1 MKLTAKL
8 ITLTVLTALASAA
21 NAATTV
27 ATTAKKATT
36 TSTTA
41 APAASTTTAPA
52 TITAAATTATST
64 TAAPKKEEAPSVK
77 FNLSYDLGYSLQAET
92 QTDKEGAQSRSQS
105 VSHEFTPGMAYGQYS
120 SFAYIAYEQDLIA
133 SSKNSWSD
141 PIFGLSKKAWELGK
155 YLKLA
160 PSGSVTLPLT
170 DSTRNEVGLLYGV
183 GAGLNLGLNTKNLG
197 MDAWSMSY
205 QLNASRSFTSFDTNA
220 KTNSPNRLYGF
231 RNRFNLGY
239 SFTDAF
245 SFFTRFDFNSNYSV
259 NGIVTNSFSH
269 FQSFSYSI
277 NEVTSV
283 SFTHAN
289 GGPYL
294 KTETYENNLKFYD
307 TENSSYSVGL
317 SVNL

>member
-8 ITLTVLTALASAA
+8 ITLTALTALTSAV
-21 NAATTV
+21 NAATT
-27 ATTAKKATT
+27 ATTKAATT
-36 TSTTA
+36 TSTTV
-41 APAASTTTAPA
+41 APAASTTTAP
-52 TITAAATTATST
+52 TAAAPATTAATST
-64 TAAPKKEEAPSVK
+64 MTAPKKEEAPSVK
-77 FNLSYDLGYSLQAET
+77 FNLSYDLGYTLQSE
-92 QTDKEGAQSRSQS
+92 AQPNGSRSQS
-105 VSHEFTPGMAYGQYS
+105 VSHEFLPGMAYGQYS
-120 SFAYIAYEQDLIA
+120 SFAYIGYEQNLIK
-133 SSKNSWSD
+133 SSENSWSD
-141 PIFGLSKKAWELGK
+141 PIFGLSKKAWDLGQ

-220 KTNSPNRLYGF
+220 SDGNPNRLYGF

-239 SFTDAF
+239 NFTDAF

-259 NGIVTNSFSH
+259 NGIVTNSFNH

-283 SFTHAN
+283 SFTHNN
-289 GGPYL
+289 GGSYL
-294 KTETYENNLKFYD
+294 KKDTYENNLKFYD
-307 TENSSYSVGL
+307 TKGSTYSVGL